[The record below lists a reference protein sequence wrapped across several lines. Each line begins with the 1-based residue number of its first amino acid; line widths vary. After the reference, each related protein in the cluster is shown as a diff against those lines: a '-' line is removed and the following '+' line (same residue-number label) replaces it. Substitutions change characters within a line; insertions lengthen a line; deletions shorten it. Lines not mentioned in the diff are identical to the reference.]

1 MLPDEYLELAL
12 KTSVID
18 WTDKEQ
24 RKIAPLGL
32 LGELGS
38 LATVLKRGIRDSS
51 SYEGYDEHLKEE
63 LGDLLWYLV
72 IISYRRG
79 EKLQSWPIPKETRD
93 LFHHLLAVEES
104 VTELMVNDT
113 RSSKA
118 SSSTAANIHHAFQ
131 ELANMVNAVGLTM
144 ASVAVASSKKI
155 RSHWLED
162 AERPAARYDQN
173 FPEYERLPR
182 KFEVNFLELKHQDQG
197 LPNELIISIDGMHL
211 GDRLTDNNHEID
223 GYRYHDIFHLSA
235 ASCLGWSP
243 VFRRM
248 LKKKRKSDARID
260 EVEDGARAAILEEAI
275 VGQIFA
281 YSRTKNYL
289 ENIKRVD
296 ADLIKLIQSL
306 VQGYEV
312 ESAEPWEWQDYI
324 LKAMGIFREV
334 RNGFTGK
341 ISFDAEQRSI
351 EITKS

>member
-155 RSHWLED
+155 RSHW
-162 AERPAARYDQN
+162 
-173 FPEYERLPR
+173 
-182 KFEVNFLELKHQDQG
+182 
-197 LPNELIISIDGMHL
+197 
-211 GDRLTDNNHEID
+211 
-223 GYRYHDIFHLSA
+223 
-235 ASCLGWSP
+235 
-243 VFRRM
+243 
-248 LKKKRKSDARID
+248 
-260 EVEDGARAAILEEAI
+260 
-275 VGQIFA
+275 
-281 YSRTKNYL
+281 
-289 ENIKRVD
+289 
-296 ADLIKLIQSL
+296 
-306 VQGYEV
+306 
-312 ESAEPWEWQDYI
+312 
-324 LKAMGIFREV
+324 
-334 RNGFTGK
+334 
-341 ISFDAEQRSI
+341 
-351 EITKS
+351 

>member
-1 MLPDEYLELAL
+1 
-12 KTSVID
+12 
-18 WTDKEQ
+18 
-24 RKIAPLGL
+24 
-32 LGELGS
+32 
-38 LATVLKRGIRDSS
+38 
-51 SYEGYDEHLKEE
+51 
-63 LGDLLWYLV
+63 
-72 IISYRRG
+72 
-79 EKLQSWPIPKETRD
+79 
-93 LFHHLLAVEES
+93 
-104 VTELMVNDT
+104 
-113 RSSKA
+113 
-118 SSSTAANIHHAFQ
+118 
-131 ELANMVNAVGLTM
+131 
-144 ASVAVASSKKI
+144 
-155 RSHWLED
+155 
-162 AERPAARYDQN
+162 
-173 FPEYERLPR
+173 
-182 KFEVNFLELKHQDQG
+182 
-197 LPNELIISIDGMHL
+197 
-211 GDRLTDNNHEID
+211 
-223 GYRYHDIFHLSA
+223 
-235 ASCLGWSP
+235 
-243 VFRRM
+243 M